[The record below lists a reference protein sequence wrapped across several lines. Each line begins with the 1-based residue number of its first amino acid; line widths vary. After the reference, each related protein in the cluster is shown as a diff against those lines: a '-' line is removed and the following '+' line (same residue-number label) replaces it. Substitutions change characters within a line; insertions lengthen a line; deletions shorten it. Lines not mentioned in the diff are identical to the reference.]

1 MGLGLQTWSRHHFPG
16 NPLLAAPCSEWTP
29 APSGLALPAGKR
41 RPVHRQCAPR
51 GSHLR
56 SAPAP
61 RFAPCGVG
69 PLCPL
74 PVLPS
79 APTRPCQSA
88 VTLAGACSP
97 GADYRAVCQP
107 PSPRH
112 PIRASRLSSVFQQVP
127 LFIFGQWVSLP
138 LSSPEHLLAAKLPG
152 AVSVRYRFNLTSP
165 EYVGLD
171 QGSADCG
178 LGANLAALCAAHKP
192 GIVSYF

>member
-1 MGLGLQTWSRHHFPG
+1 MTGVFREGGHLDTDMVYREGDEKTQEEDDYVPTRERGLEQI
-16 NPLLAAPCSEWTP
+16 
-29 APSGLALPAGKR
+29 
-41 RPVHRQCAPR
+41 
-51 GSHLR
+51 
-56 SAPAP
+56 
-61 RFAPCGVG
+61 
-69 PLCPL
+69 
-74 PVLPS
+74 LPS
-79 APTRPCQSA
+79 WSSEENNPADTLTLDFQSLSTVGFFLCVLVKIISA
-88 VTLAGACSP
+88 LAGACSP
-97 GADYRAVCQP
+97 GADSRAVCQP

-112 PIRASRLSSVFQQVP
+112 RVRASRLSSVFQQVP

-138 LSSPEHLLAAKLPG
+138 LSSPEHLLAAKLPR